1 MKPIAR
7 VCKFTAILC
16 GSAFLLFAAGA
27 RAQEAPAGTPP
38 SAPQGAGSGGVQAGA
53 ASGTQAAP
61 PAIPNTGDFQ
71 KLSTELAYERSHS
84 LETIEK
90 TQDAALAFLDA
101 VVLAELNGTATP
113 DLDALNARLATLVA
127 QKASSEY
134 YRVARVAGTA
144 PLAYVLA
151 ANFGPTGPSAVRVYA
166 KKQIA
171 YSLAGRIDRFSQP
184 DLFDDYLVLAVLE
197 NGNGV
202 FVTATG
208 RTDDLATGMFGAWRQ
223 GEKGLEKLWLTE
235 LLVRSSYRLLPDGI
249 EVTYCGAPSEED
261 PVVCRQ
267 MVTDHFGW
275 NGRAWAR
282 VSQTPTPGGTK

>member
-1 MKPIAR
+1 MKLSAR
-7 VCKFTAILC
+7 VYKFTAILC

-27 RAQEAPAGTPP
+27 RAQEAPASTPP
-38 SAPQGAGSGGVQAGA
+38 AAPQAPGPAGAPASAQAG
-53 ASGTQAAP
+53 GQPAAP
-61 PAIPNTGDFQ
+61 TIPNTADFQ
-71 KLSTELAYERSHS
+71 KLSTELDYERSHS

-101 VVLAELNGTATP
+101 VVLAELNRMATP

-134 YRVARVAGTA
+134 YRVARAGTA
-144 PLAYVLA
+144 PAAYVLA
-151 ANFGPTGPSAVRVYA
+151 ANFGATGPSAVRVYA
-166 KKQIA
+166 KKQVA

-184 DLFDDYLVLAVLE
+184 DLFDDYLVMAVLD
-197 NGNGV
+197 NGDGV
-202 FVTATG
+202 FVTVTG

-235 LLVRSSYRLLPDGI
+235 LLVRSSYKLLPDGI
-249 EVTYCGAPSEED
+249 EVTYCGEPSEAD
-261 PVVCRQ
+261 PVVCQQ
-267 MVTDHFGW
+267 MVADHYGW

-282 VSQTPTPGGTK
+282 VSQAPVAGSTK